1 LKKAWERKSMLA
13 SLASDVILALRVMRQ
28 KPLFTAAVV
37 LTLALGTGANT
48 AVYTLVHAV
57 LLRPFPF
64 PESERLVEIK
74 TVSTKGE
81 AVYGA
86 SLADVV
92 DLRARVRSL
101 SSAASYRV
109 ERVNL
114 VPEERAI
121 PTRVAHVTPLF
132 FDVLDTKP
140 LLGRTFLPGED
151 EPGGDVQKAV
161 LSFSA
166 WQSLYGGRREI
177 LGTTIRTGMGSY
189 EVVGVMPSGFSFP
202 GRTDLWIPVQSF
214 LQIREIDR
222 AAPEFRGFRFS
233 YRSIARLAE
242 GADLE
247 GVRAEV
253 EAVSRTL
260 QAEFPATNR
269 DFVHRIVTLR
279 EAETTDLR
287 PYLLLLLGAV
297 VLVLVICSANV
308 ANLLLSRTVSRSRE
322 LALRG
327 ALGARRSRL
336 ARQLLTESLV
346 FAFLGAGLGVAL
358 AAAGLRLFSVWT
370 SFTFPVWA
378 RLEIDGAV
386 LASSFAVAFVVG
398 ILVGAVPLAHLS
410 RNTLAGAVR
419 EGTRGSAR
427 SGFLRPALV
436 VGEVSL
442 SLVLLVGAGLLLSS
456 LNRLRGVEEGLDSES
471 VLTVSMSAF
480 RPGREEVRIRNV
492 TAYYRR
498 VIEKLRELPGVVA
511 VGGTDNFPYGSR
523 QAPERRD
530 YRLEI
535 RGESEEERTHRG
547 PTLAVDVTPEYFQ
560 AVGIPLLEG
569 RTFHEGDNLEG
580 PWVII
585 LSESASKILFPGRT
599 ALGQEVRVT
608 FDGGG
613 GDPFARV
620 VGIVGDVK
628 YDKREDGG
636 IELYYPYTQ
645 YGLSSTTLAVRVR
658 GPAEGLAERVRD
670 AVHSVDPETAV
681 EDVRPMDALIDD
693 SLWRERLWGTLL
705 TGFATFALALAAIGL
720 YAVLAYA
727 VASRTREI
735 GVRMAL
741 GSKPLDVLAVVAAG
755 GMRLVGIGLLGGAIA
770 AAGLLPLI
778 RSLLFGIE
786 GMSLSMYAIPAL
798 VLSAV
803 ALAACLM
810 PAIRA
815 ARTDPVLALRQE

>member
-1 LKKAWERKSMLA
+1 
-13 SLASDVILALRVMRQ
+13 
-28 KPLFTAAVV
+28 
-37 LTLALGTGANT
+37 
-48 AVYTLVHAV
+48 
-57 LLRPFPF
+57 
-64 PESERLVEIK
+64 
-74 TVSTKGE
+74 
-81 AVYGA
+81 
-86 SLADVV
+86 
-92 DLRARVRSL
+92 
-101 SSAASYRV
+101 
-109 ERVNL
+109 
-114 VPEERAI
+114 
-121 PTRVAHVTPLF
+121 
-132 FDVLDTKP
+132 
-140 LLGRTFLPGED
+140 
-151 EPGGDVQKAV
+151 
-161 LSFSA
+161 
-166 WQSLYGGRREI
+166 
-177 LGTTIRTGMGSY
+177 
-189 EVVGVMPSGFSFP
+189 
-202 GRTDLWIPVQSF
+202 
-214 LQIREIDR
+214 
-222 AAPEFRGFRFS
+222 
-233 YRSIARLAE
+233 
-242 GADLE
+242 
-247 GVRAEV
+247 
-253 EAVSRTL
+253 
-260 QAEFPATNR
+260 
-269 DFVHRIVTLR
+269 
-279 EAETTDLR
+279 
-287 PYLLLLLGAV
+287 
-297 VLVLVICSANV
+297 
-308 ANLLLSRTVSRSRE
+308 
-322 LALRG
+322 
-327 ALGARRSRL
+327 
-336 ARQLLTESLV
+336 
-346 FAFLGAGLGVAL
+346 
-358 AAAGLRLFSVWT
+358 
-370 SFTFPVWA
+370 
-378 RLEIDGAV
+378 
-386 LASSFAVAFVVG
+386 
-398 ILVGAVPLAHLS
+398 
-410 RNTLAGAVR
+410 
-419 EGTRGSAR
+419 
-427 SGFLRPALV
+427 